1 MNIMDHTKF
10 CGIVDRLQN
19 LLNNDPYEFEMVV
32 DDIDEVI

>member
-19 LLNNDPYEFEMVV
+19 LLDNDPDEFEMVV
-32 DDIDEVI
+32 YNIDQVV